1 MNLPEYYV
9 CDPTGNITVLV
20 SGERNAETARQVMKA
35 VPSAEQVG
43 FLTNGG
49 LCLTMAGGEFCGN
62 ASMSAAALYCE
73 KTGDSKVSLQV
84 SGADRPVEVDVSKNE
99 DGSFACT
106 VKMPDIAGVSAE
118 RLTYGEKTYNLP
130 AVRMQGICHI
140 IFEGELSR
148 KDAEA
153 AAKKWCGDLSADAL
167 GIMFFDRE
175 QMKLTPLV
183 YVPAAETL
191 FWESSCA
198 SGTSALGAYL
208 ACSQNKTVSAQLLE
222 PAGILKV
229 KASPEGAVYL
239 TGSVKIL

>member
-1 MNLPEYYV
+1 MKFPEYYV

-20 SGERNAETARQVMKA
+20 SGERNTETALQVMKA

-43 FLTNGG
+43 FLTDGG

-73 KTGDSKVSLQV
+73 KTGDGRVSLRV
-84 SGADRPVEVDVSKNE
+84 SGADEPVEVDVSKNE
-99 DGSFACT
+99 DGTFYCT
-106 VKMPDIAGVSAE
+106 VKMPRISGVSAE
-118 RLTYGEKTYNLP
+118 KLTYGEKTYKLP
-130 AVRMQGICHI
+130 AVKMQGICHI

-153 AAKKWCGDLSADAL
+153 AAKKWCGDLSAQAL

-183 YVPAAETL
+183 YVPAAETM

-208 ACSQNKTVSAQLLE
+208 AYSQNETVSAQLSE
-222 PAGILKV
+222 PAGVLKV
-229 KASPEGAVYL
+229 KATPDGQVYL